1 MYEPVT
7 TGTKDYYE
15 LLGVARDATDSEIKK
30 AFRKKARETHPDVCV
45 DSDAE
50 ERFKA
55 INEAYDVLSDARKRA
70 LYDQYGTVDP
80 RGMGTGPDFGDLFAG
95 FGMED
100 LFSAFF
106 GGFSGGPRVR
116 LEGRDIAVS
125 LSLTL
130 EEAASGV
137 TKQVVLSRLVPCE
150 ECSASGSIGGGVKRC
165 EQCNGSGK
173 AQSYRQTFLG
183 TFTTSA
189 PCAACSATGVVVENP
204 CLECSGQGRVPDREH
219 VDIEIPPGID
229 DGMQIRMRGRGEAGI
244 RGAAAGDLLINVRVT
259 PHEFIHRQGDDLH
272 CRAVISIAQ
281 AALGAEIKV
290 CGIPEENEVAVPPGS
305 QHGDT
310 IRLRGRGMPR
320 LRGGGRGDL
329 VVHLAIE
336 VPRKL
341 SKKQREL
348 LTELGV
354 SFGDPERQSTLQ
366 KLHKW
371 ITG

>member
-1 MYEPVT
+1 MT

-15 LLGVARDATDSEIKK
+15 LLGVARDATDAEIKK
-30 AFRKKARETHPDVCV
+30 AFRRKARETHPDVCV
-45 DSDAE
+45 DPDAE

-55 INEAYDVLSDARKRA
+55 INEAYDVLSDAQKRA

-80 RGMGTGPDFGDLFAG
+80 RGVGGSADFGDIFAG

-106 GGFSGGPRVR
+106 GGFSGGTRVR
-116 LEGRDIAVS
+116 FEGRDIAVS

-150 ECSASGSIGGGVKRC
+150 ECSATGSSSGGGVKRC
-165 EQCNGSGK
+165 AQCNGSGQT
-173 AQSYRQTFLG
+173 QSYRQTFLG
-183 TFTTSA
+183 TLTTA
-189 PCAACSATGVVVENP
+189 TACATCSATGVFVEDP
-204 CLECSGQGRVPDREH
+204 CSECSGQGRVPDREH
-219 VDIEIPPGID
+219 VDIEIPAGID

-244 RGAAAGDLLINVRVT
+244 RGAAAGDLLVNVQVT

-272 CRAVISIAQ
+272 CSAVISIAQ
-281 AALGAEIKV
+281 AALGADITV
-290 CGIPEENEVAVPPGS
+290 CGIPEENTVSVPPGS

-310 IRLRGRGMPR
+310 VRLRGRGMPR

-329 VVHLAIE
+329 IVHVAVE

-341 SKKQREL
+341 TKKQREL
-348 LTELGV
+348 MTELGV